1 MNAAALERPACFD
14 IRDTADRLFAEIAT
28 RTADVEGVSRPAFSQ
43 IETETLQFLID
54 FAHSEGL
61 VAEWDAGRNVVFSL
75 PEHAKT
81 ERYILV
87 GSHVDSVPRGG
98 NFDGLAGVLSGLL
111 CLVRARREGTRF
123 PEPMK
128 VIAMRGEESA
138 WFGPCYIAS
147 KALLGVLSEAELS
160 LKHKKDGRS
169 LDEHMEAIGIDM
181 APVRAGTPLLDRTKV
196 KAYLE
201 VHIEQG
207 PVLIER
213 NLPAAIVSGIRG
225 NFRYKKISCFG
236 EAGHSGAVPL
246 AYRHDPVLAMAE
258 LLNVLDAAW
267 HDFVAKGRDL
277 VVTSG
282 MVSTDQQKHA
292 LSRIPDSVEFSLD
305 IRSQDRAMLETMHGL
320 VLKHVAR
327 IEKERSVRFD
337 LGNALW
343 TSPALCNTA
352 LIEQLAYA
360 TRDIGAQPALI
371 PSGGGHD
378 AAVFSEAGIP
388 SGMIFIR
395 NRNGSHNPQEA
406 MEIDDF
412 AIATAILHQFLNNP
426 NPAPNPTQAAGQTHK
441 ETGPMFTQITDIIRQ
456 KGNAVRAYRA
466 AATAAQEAAIAD
478 PDRAVG
484 YFMLGLAAQ
493 EFADLYYGEPLQVDV
508 AERELATL
516 EAYASQLDEA
526 FAAEKAET
534 RLAALSKI
542 AQSLVLSRSR
552 AEADL
557 EQASVG

>member
-1 MNAAALERPACFD
+1 MMNAAVRERPACFD
-14 IRDTADRLFAEIAT
+14 ITATAARLFSEIAT
-28 RTADVEGVSRPAFSQ
+28 RTADVEGVSRPAFSD
-43 IETETLQFLID
+43 IETATLQFLID
-54 FAHSEGL
+54 FARSEGL
-61 VAEWDAGRNVVFSL
+61 AAEWDAGRNAVFAL
-75 PEHAKT
+75 PEHAKA

-111 CLVRARREGTRF
+111 CLVRANREGTRF
-123 PEPMK
+123 SEPVH

-147 KALLGVLSEAELS
+147 KALLGVLSETELS
-160 LKHKKDGRS
+160 ALHKKDGRT
-169 LDEHMEAIGIDM
+169 LDEHMEASGIDM
-181 APVRAGTPLLDRTKV
+181 SPVRRGRPLLDRRAV

-258 LLNVLDAAW
+258 LLNVLDVAW
-267 HDFVAKGRDL
+267 HDFVAKGHDL

-305 IRSQDRAMLETMHGL
+305 IRSQDRAMLETMHAL
-320 VLKHVAR
+320 ILKQVAR
-327 IEKERSVRFD
+327 IEQERAVRFD

-343 TSPALCNTA
+343 TSPAHCDTS
-352 LIEQLAYA
+352 LIERLAHA
-360 TRDIGAQPALI
+360 FGAVGAQPALI

-406 MEIDDF
+406 MEINDF
-412 AIATAILHQFLNNP
+412 AIATAILHQFLTNSP
-426 NPAPNPTQAAGQTHK
+426 TPRNPAETTGQTAK
-441 ETGPMFTQITDIIRQ
+441 EPGLMFTDITDIIRQ

-466 AATAAQEAAIAD
+466 AASAAREAAVAD
-478 PDRAVG
+478 PRRAVG
-484 YFMLGLAAQ
+484 FFMLAFITQ
-493 EFADLYYGEPLQVDV
+493 NFADLHYGEALHAAVFDD
-508 AERELATL
+508 ELARL
-516 EAYASQLDEA
+516 QKL
-526 FAAEKAET
+526 AET
-534 RLAALSKI
+534 LDAAYDNPDIEEWVKAISAVAANI
-542 AQSLVLSRSR
+542 SRDQISQGPG
-552 AEADL
+552 L
-557 EQASVG
+557 KY